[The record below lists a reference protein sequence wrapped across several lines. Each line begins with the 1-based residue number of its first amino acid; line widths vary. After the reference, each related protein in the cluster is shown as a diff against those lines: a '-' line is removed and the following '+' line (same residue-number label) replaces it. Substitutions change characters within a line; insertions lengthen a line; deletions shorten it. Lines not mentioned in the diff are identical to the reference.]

1 MRLQDYIY
9 HQRGE
14 AIMPQGVL
22 AYQYEIEKKEAGL
35 TALAGLPVYL
45 ELAQV
50 MGVATSVQKYL
61 RVREG
66 TQGYTDAQMITS
78 LVLLN
83 LAGGDCVDDL
93 RVLEGDEGF
102 CRVLRRVELQG
113 MKRQERRALER
124 RWRKERRRA
133 VPSPSAVFRYLAA
146 FHDEEQ
152 EKLRQ
157 AGKAFIPSPNEPL
170 RGLAQ
175 VNRDL
180 VAVVQSRSPEET
192 ATLDLD
198 ATLVETGKQEALYG
212 YQGFKAYQPL
222 NVYWAEQELL
232 LFTEFRD
239 GNVPAGF
246 EILRVLQEALEL
258 LPPGVKTV
266 RLRSDTAGYQHEL
279 LRYCECEMAENP
291 RFGRLEFAVGC
302 DVTAAFR
309 QAVAEVE
316 ESAWRPLPGT
326 SGREW
331 AEVCFVPNAIGH
343 SKKGPEYRYLAT
355 REVLPQAD
363 LPGLDLEPS
372 LPFPTMAWNTKR
384 YKVFGLVS
392 NMAWA
397 GEELIPWFYRRC
409 GKSEAAHSVMKEDLA
424 GGKLPSGDFGMNA
437 AWWWIMIL
445 ALNLNV
451 ALKRL
456 VLGGSWVSKR
466 LKAVRFAL
474 INLAGRVLERSRRL
488 IIRLSGGHPS
498 FAVLLAARR
507 RIAALAAGPGG

>member
-1 MRLQDYIY
+1 MWLQEHIY
-9 HQRGE
+9 RQRGE
-14 AIMPQGVL
+14 AIMTEGVL
-22 AYQYEIEKKEAGL
+22 GFKYEEEKTTQGL
-35 TALAGLPVYL
+35 TALGGLPLYL
-45 ELAQV
+45 DLARV
-50 MGVATSVQKYL
+50 LGLSESVQKYV

-66 TQGYTDAQMITS
+66 TQGYTDGQMITA
-78 LVLLN
+78 LMLLN

-93 RVLEGDEGF
+93 RVLEADEGF

-133 VPSPSAVFRYLAA
+133 VPSPSAAFRYLSA
-146 FHDEEQ
+146 FHDEAQ
-152 EKLRQ
+152 ESGRQ
-157 AGKAFIPSPNEPL
+157 AGKAFIPGANEPL

-175 VNRDL
+175 VNLDL
-180 VAVVQSRSPEET
+180 VAWVQSRSPEAT

-198 ATLVETGKQEALYG
+198 ATLVSTGKQEALYG
-212 YQGFKAYQPL
+212 YKGFKAYQPL

-246 EILRVLQEALEL
+246 EKLRVLQEALEL
-258 LPPGVKTV
+258 LPQGVKRV
-266 RLRSDTAGYQHEL
+266 RVRTDTAGYQHEL
-279 LRYCECEMAENP
+279 LRYCESGENR

-302 DVTAAFR
+302 DVTPAFK

-316 ESAWRPLPGT
+316 ESAWRPLAGAE

-331 AEVCFVPNAIGH
+331 AEVCFVPNAAGH
-343 SKKGPEYRYLAT
+343 SKKGPAYRYLAT
-355 REVLPQAD
+355 REVLRQAE
-363 LPGLDLEPS
+363 LPGLGVEPS
-372 LPFPTMAWNTKR
+372 LPFPSMTWNTRR

-392 NMAWA
+392 NMDWD
-397 GEELIPWFYRRC
+397 GGELISWSYGRC

-424 GGKLPSGDFGMNA
+424 GGKLPSGDFGVNA

-445 ALNLNV
+445 ALNLN
-451 ALKRL
+451 AAMKRL

-474 INLAGRVLERSRRL
+474 INLAGRVLERSRTL

-498 FAVLLAARR
+498 LEILLEARR
-507 RIAALAAGPGG
+507 RIAAMAAVPRG

>member
-1 MRLQDYIY
+1 
-9 HQRGE
+9 
-14 AIMPQGVL
+14 VL
-22 AYQYEIEKKEAGL
+22 GL
-35 TALAGLPVYL
+35 S
-45 ELAQV
+45 E
-50 MGVATSVQKYL
+50 SVQKYV

-66 TQGYTDAQMITS
+66 TQGYTDGQMITA
-78 LVLLN
+78 LMLLN
-83 LAGGDCVDDL
+83 LAGGDCVNDL
-93 RVLEGDEGF
+93 RVLEADDGF

-133 VPSPSAVFRYLAA
+133 APSPSAAFRYLSA
-146 FHDEEQ
+146 FHDEAQ
-152 EKLRQ
+152 ESGRQ
-157 AGKAFIPSPNEPL
+157 AGKAFIPCPNEPL

-180 VAVVQSRSPEET
+180 VAWVQSRSPSAT

-198 ATLVETGKQEALYG
+198 ATLVSTGKQEALYG
-212 YQGFKAYQPL
+212 YKGFKAYQPL

-246 EILRVLQEALEL
+246 EKRRVLEEALEL
-258 LPPGVKTV
+258 LPQGVKQV
-266 RLRSDTAGYQHEL
+266 RVRTDTAGYQHEL
-279 LRYCECEMAENP
+279 LRYCESGENR

-302 DVTAAFR
+302 DVTPAFK

-316 ESAWRPLPGT
+316 ESAWRPLAGAE

-355 REVLPQAD
+355 REVLPQPE
-363 LPGLDLEPS
+363 LPGLGLEPS
-372 LPFPTMAWNTKR
+372 LPFPTMTWNTKR

-392 NMAWA
+392 NMDRD
-397 GEELIPWFYRRC
+397 GGELIAWSYGRC

-424 GGKLPSGDFGMNA
+424 GGKLPSGDFGVNA

-445 ALNLNV
+445 ALNLN
-451 ALKRL
+451 AAMKRL
-456 VLGGSWVSKR
+456 ALGGSWVSKR

-474 INLAGRVLERSRRL
+474 INLAGRVLERSRTL

-498 FAVLLAARR
+498 FEILLAARR
-507 RIAALAAGPGG
+507 RIAAMAAAPSG

>member
-1 MRLQDYIY
+1 MWLQEHIY

-14 AIMPQGVL
+14 LIMPQGIL
-22 AYQYEIEKKEAGL
+22 NYQYEAEKREAGL

-45 ELAQV
+45 DLARV
-50 MGVATSVQKYL
+50 LGLSESVQKYV

-66 TQGYTDAQMITS
+66 TQGYTDAQMITA
-78 LVLLN
+78 LALLN

-93 RVLEGDEGF
+93 RVLEADDGF

-113 MKRQERRALER
+113 MKRRERRALER

-133 VPSPSAVFRYLAA
+133 VPSPSAAFRYLAA
-146 FHDEEQ
+146 FHDGNQ

-157 AGKAFIPSPNEPL
+157 EGKAFIPSRNEPL

-180 VAVVQSRSPEET
+180 VARVQSHAPEKM

-198 ATLVETGKQEALYG
+198 ATLVSTGKQEALYG

-279 LRYCECEMAENP
+279 LRYCECEMAKNP
-291 RFGRLEFAVGC
+291 RFGRIEFAVGC
-302 DVTAAFR
+302 DVTAAFK

-316 ESAWRPLPGT
+316 ESAWRPLPGN
-326 SGREW
+326 SEREW

-355 REVLPQAD
+355 REVLPQAE
-363 LPGLDLEPS
+363 LPGLGLEPI
-372 LPFPTMAWNTKR
+372 LPFPTMNWNTKR
-384 YKVFGLVS
+384 YKVFGIVS
-392 NMAWA
+392 NRACP
-397 GEELIPWFYRRC
+397 GEELIPWFYQRC

-424 GGKLPSGDFGMNA
+424 GGKLPSGDFGVNA

-474 INLAGRVLERSRRL
+474 INLAGRVLERSRSL

-498 FAVLLAARR
+498 FEILLEARR
-507 RIAALAAGPGG
+507 KIAAMAAEPSG

>member
-1 MRLQDYIY
+1 MYLDLAR
-9 HQRGE
+9 
-14 AIMPQGVL
+14 VL
-22 AYQYEIEKKEAGL
+22 GL
-35 TALAGLPVYL
+35 S
-45 ELAQV
+45 E
-50 MGVATSVQKYL
+50 SVQKYV

-66 TQGYTDAQMITS
+66 TQGYTDAQMITA

-133 VPSPSAVFRYLAA
+133 VPSPSAAFRYLSA

-152 EKLRQ
+152 ESGRQ
-157 AGKAFIPSPNEPL
+157 AGKAFIPGANEPL

-175 VNRDL
+175 VNRGL
-180 VAVVQSRSPEET
+180 AAWVQSRAPEAT

-212 YQGFKAYQPL
+212 YKGFKAYQPL
-222 NVYWAEQELL
+222 NVYWAEQEWL

-246 EILRVLQEALEL
+246 EKLRVLQEALEL
-258 LPPGVKTV
+258 LPQGVNQV
-266 RLRSDTAGYQHEL
+266 RVRTDTAGYQHEL
-279 LRYCECEMAENP
+279 LRYCELGENR
-291 RFGRLEFAVGC
+291 RFGRMEFAVGC
-302 DVTAAFR
+302 VVTPAFK

-316 ESAWRPLPGT
+316 ESAWRPLESEEP
-326 SGREW
+326 GREW
-331 AEVCFVPNAIGH
+331 AEVCFVPNAVGH
-343 SKKGPEYRYLAT
+343 SQKGPEYRYLAT
-355 REVLPQAD
+355 REVLRPAE
-363 LPGLDLEPS
+363 LPGLGVEPR
-372 LPFPTMAWNTKR
+372 LPFPTMTWNTRR

-392 NMAWA
+392 NMDWD
-397 GEELIPWFYRRC
+397 GGELISWSYGRC
-409 GKSEAAHSVMKEDLA
+409 GKSEAAHRVMKEDLA
-424 GGKLPSGDFGMNA
+424 GGKLPSGDFGVNA

-445 ALNLNV
+445 ALNLN
-451 ALKRL
+451 AAMKRL

-474 INLAGRVLERSRRL
+474 INLAGRVLERSRTL

-498 FAVLLAARR
+498 LEILLEARR
-507 RIAALAAGPGG
+507 RIAAMAAVPRG